1 LDPSVLFNNDHV
13 FMVQA
18 LTLAKESALKG
29 EVPVGAI
36 LVKDGQVISQ
46 SGNSPISS
54 LDPTAHAEVNTLR
67 LAANIMGNYR
77 LVGTTLYSTL
87 EPCVMCAG
95 AIIQARIS
103 RLVFGA
109 YDQKSGACGSVID
122 LFGHEKLNHHT
133 SVLGGVM
140 PTECAEV
147 LQTFFKIRR

>member
-1 LDPSVLFNNDHV
+1 
-13 FMVQA
+13 MVQA

-29 EVPVGAI
+29 EVHVGAI

-95 AIIQARIS
+95 Q
-103 RLVFGA
+103 
-109 YDQKSGACGSVID
+109 
-122 LFGHEKLNHHT
+122 
-133 SVLGGVM
+133 
-140 PTECAEV
+140 
-147 LQTFFKIRR
+147 